1 MYTLML
7 NAVECSK
14 AIYSLFEFES
24 NEFTVI
30 LIIALGDIQDDLRNL

>member
-14 AIYSLFEFES
+14 AIYPLFSFENS
-24 NEFTVI
+24 EFTEV
-30 LIIALGDIQDDLRNL
+30 LITALGDIQVDL